1 MTEERIRS
9 FDDLKTNVISAGIC
23 GKCGGCVSVCSA
35 NMIRALKLDEN
46 GFPTYAEK
54 DKCLE
59 CGLCYI
65 ICPQTH
71 CVRDE
76 VRARFKW
83 EPPIGSYSDV
93 ISAQS
98 TDRQILDV
106 ATDGG
111 VVTALLVHMLES
123 GFIDGAVVS
132 KSRDGFSREPI
143 VAVSREELISAA
155 GSHFGELPH
164 LEELGDRYTNY
175 VSVVRYATRAAPR
188 KLNRLAVVGTP
199 CQITAIRN
207 MQALAMMP
215 SDIMTFT
222 IGLFCM
228 QCFDLRKLL
237 EKDFLSRRNISL
249 DDILGMNIKDEFIL
263 TLHSGINVRIP
274 MREIEEIARPACL
287 KCQDFSNDFADISV
301 GGLGSPDKH
310 TTVMIRTIKGKMMMA
325 DALAG
330 GVIRK
335 TGEGSSEKAGPGYRE
350 MVSLVKEFAE
360 RKKAR
365 GARYRSTLVGEND

>member
-1 MTEERIRS
+1 MSEDIIRS
-9 FDDLKTNVISAGIC
+9 FDQLQSEVIDEGIC

-35 NMIRALKLDEN
+35 NMIKALKLDEN
-46 GFPTYAEK
+46 GFPAYE
-54 DKCLE
+54 DREKCLE

-76 VRARFKW
+76 VRERFKW
-83 EPPIGSYSDV
+83 EPPIGHFTNV

-98 TDRQILDV
+98 TDPKILDA

-111 VVTALLVHMLES
+111 VVTALLINMLES
-123 GFIDGAVVS
+123 GLIDGAVVS
-132 KSRDGFSREPI
+132 ISTDGVGRKPV
-143 VAVSREELISAA
+143 VATTRQELIQAA

-175 VSVVRYATRAAPR
+175 VSVIRYATKAAPI
-188 KLNRLAVVGTP
+188 KLSRLAVVGTP

-228 QCFDLRKLL
+228 QCFDIKSLL
-237 EKDFLSRRNISL
+237 GKDFLTSRNIDL
-249 DDILGMNIKDEFIL
+249 GEIAGMNIKEEFIL
-263 TLHSGINVRIP
+263 RLNSGIKVHIP
-274 MREIEEIARPACL
+274 MKEIEEIARPACL

-301 GGLGSPDKH
+301 GGLGSPDGY
-310 TTVMIRTIKGKMMMA
+310 TTVMIRTIRGKMMMV
-325 DALAG
+325 DAIAN
-330 GVIRK
+330 GVIRRRSK
-335 TGEGSSEKAGPGYRE
+335 GTLDKPGPRMYE
-350 MVSLVKEFAE
+350 MVSLIKDFKEQ
-360 RKKAR
+360 KKVR
-365 GARYRSTLVGEND
+365 GSFYRENQVRRQ